1 MQRYWDIK
9 IQITWIQ
16 IVGLNKDIDVDIDM
30 DIDIEITILIG
41 IEIERQRD
49 RDIEIYR
56 SIDTQMYDYIY
67 IYINVYTYG
76 ERDNH
81 INSPL
86 VDNLQDPLE
95 KRMVERG
102 QVKTAAE

>member
-1 MQRYWDIK
+1 MI
-9 IQITWIQ
+9 
-16 IVGLNKDIDVDIDM
+16 
-30 DIDIEITILIG
+30 
-41 IEIERQRD
+41 
-49 RDIEIYR
+49 
-56 SIDTQMYDYIY
+56 IY
-67 IYINVYTYG
+67 ICINVYTYG
-76 ERDNH
+76 ERDTH